1 VADWRDELALLAD
14 ALKAQNN
21 TLGNLGDAPQLQ
33 RAPLPPQLP
42 QFNLQELE
50 SPGRGGFAAGG
61 MTLPVLGNNAFLRG
75 NYSQW
80 PGAPANYRLML
91 GFGGRF

>member
-1 VADWRDELALLAD
+1 
-14 ALKAQNN
+14 
-21 TLGNLGDAPQLQ
+21 
-33 RAPLPPQLP
+33 
-42 QFNLQELE
+42 
-50 SPGRGGFAAGG
+50 